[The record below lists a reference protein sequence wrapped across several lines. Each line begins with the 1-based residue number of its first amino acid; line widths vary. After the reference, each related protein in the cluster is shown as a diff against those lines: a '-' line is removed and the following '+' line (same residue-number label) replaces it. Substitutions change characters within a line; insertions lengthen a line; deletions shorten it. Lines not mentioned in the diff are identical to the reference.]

1 MILMC
6 CQRNKMKNKN
16 ATSSEQFN
24 EKFGEIHLIVM
35 WYLIDSYEKQ
45 IGNVV
50 YILHRNRWLH
60 KY

>member
-6 CQRNKMKNKN
+6 FQRNKMKNKN

-35 WYLIDSYEKQ
+35 WYLIDSYEKTNWKWCLYITQ
-45 IGNVV
+45 KPVV
-50 YILHRNRWLH
+50 T
-60 KY
+60 